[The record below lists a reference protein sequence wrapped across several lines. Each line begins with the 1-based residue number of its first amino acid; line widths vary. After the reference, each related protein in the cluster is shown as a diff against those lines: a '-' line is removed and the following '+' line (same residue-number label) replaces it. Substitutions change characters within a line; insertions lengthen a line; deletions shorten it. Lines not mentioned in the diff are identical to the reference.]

1 MMRLGGGV
9 WELGEK
15 GRGDSWEHGDVWW
28 GGWERGNPFDS
39 YDKYMTRCYNTYF

>member
-15 GRGDSWEHGDVWW
+15 RRGALGNMGTCGGGVGTWEH
-28 GGWERGNPFDS
+28 PFDS